1 MSGSEKLNT
10 AFNNMKNFL
19 KDSLNNKY
27 KNFEDTHK
35 NAVDERHKLLEEI
48 ARQKE
53 IIRKR
58 EEEAR
63 IRAEEAKKE
72 RRRLRTIESIK
83 KEIKAAVI
91 DTGVAK
97 SDAYS
102 EETTEIGND
111 DKNDEPYIGI
121 YGSFIGIFVVTLS
134 LVQRDCFQDDNLYN
148 VENISEILRMV
159 FDETQSTL
167 SFHFNEEAANQV
179 AKILQ
184 SGNKPNEEENEG
196 GEEKEEPALT
206 DLRNLTDLSTDTW
219 NKIGDVL
226 EKIEYNNDKFFQFFI
241 KEFSSTLTDKEGNE
255 INPILKD
262 DFMYKLIIRSLIDMC
277 SKASYT
283 DHYKLLFDKPK
294 EEETEEK
301 KDEENEEEKEKEDNE
316 EKEKEEKKELTFA
329 DLLNKYEAICMMEWE
344 KSTKEIINTCE
355 YVRPSKKKN
364 VPAPDLENDFIQVKA
379 YQNNPESHNV
389 LLYDRIAEFC
399 LRNKVFECAL
409 AHLSFITNIENET
422 SELFKNFNANYD
434 EVIDNSQISNT
445 IQVYHY
451 SPEKPKEEGGEGEE
465 EN

>member
-1 MSGSEKLNT
+1 
-10 AFNNMKNFL
+10 
-19 KDSLNNKY
+19 
-27 KNFEDTHK
+27 
-35 NAVDERHKLLEEI
+35 
-48 ARQKE
+48 
-53 IIRKR
+53 
-58 EEEAR
+58 
-63 IRAEEAKKE
+63 
-72 RRRLRTIESIK
+72 
-83 KEIKAAVI
+83 
-91 DTGVAK
+91 
-97 SDAYS
+97 
-102 EETTEIGND
+102 
-111 DKNDEPYIGI
+111 
-121 YGSFIGIFVVTLS
+121 
-134 LVQRDCFQDDNLYN
+134 
-148 VENISEILRMV
+148 
-159 FDETQSTL
+159 
-167 SFHFNEEAANQV
+167 
-179 AKILQ
+179 
-184 SGNKPNEEENEG
+184 
-196 GEEKEEPALT
+196 
-206 DLRNLTDLSTDTW
+206 
-219 NKIGDVL
+219 
-226 EKIEYNNDKFFQFFI
+226 
-241 KEFSSTLTDKEGNE
+241 
-255 INPILKD
+255 
-262 DFMYKLIIRSLIDMC
+262 MC

-329 DLLNKYEAICMMEWE
+329 DLLNKDLLNKYEAICMMEWE